1 MEVERLFSVAKKI
14 LYLVLLMTI
23 VIMPPACSVQPV
35 YLDVVETPDRFT
47 RAEKYGQFIPVNR
60 SVDCRG
66 TKVTIEKV
74 LLDLTGTFMIASVDG
89 DIRGRMDYLT
99 VDLFDGRGRELG
111 RSTLLQKLPGD
122 KTLLSF
128 GPVDSA
134 PESLRMELF
143 GGPVG
148 YGSGRVIL
156 DLNDIRFRKVDKK
169 YTREYRL
176 AETFERPG
184 YRAVVKAVAAG
195 VSETGINYR
204 ITALGDYDGI
214 SHGWFRDLCL
224 NRSPEREVISAFS
237 GGRRLGIHLSGP
249 NCLGP
254 DFRSSLD
261 GRDIAGRANFGP
273 LTADDLQVRLSD
285 IYGFYRINEIVPVDG
300 AGNRTDINRKLAV
313 RGYTVHLK
321 SFAREEGANCAL
333 DYSVLDS
340 AGNEVDAAIEAWL
353 YEGNSRVPYISRF
366 KDPAGG
372 DRRLLIRLPDDFWE
386 SPARNLMIKV
396 WGLGIRQE
404 DAVLDIDLKNPKQS
418 AESRD
423 EERIVAAVRDYY
435 ETLGKALAG
444 GEAAVF
450 EEKFGYL
457 RPTGRN
463 GDGINDWR
471 GHLDFWRPLGVKEY
485 WFSFSEPI
493 VTVTGN
499 TAAADIGVTET
510 VNVSTG
516 SSGRGLCMMFYLEKV
531 QGEWRITMVDELT
544 EAENYRIR

>member
-1 MEVERLFSVAKKI
+1 MAKKI
-14 LYLVLLMTI
+14 FYLVLLMTI
-23 VIMPPACSVQPV
+23 VIILPACSVQPV
-35 YLDVVETPDRFT
+35 YLDVAENPDRFA
-47 RAEKYGQFIPVNR
+47 RAEKHGQFIPVNR
-60 SVDCRG
+60 TVDCRG
-66 TKVTIEKV
+66 TRVTIEKV
-74 LLDLTGTFMIASVDG
+74 LLDVTGTFMIASVDG

-128 GPVDSA
+128 GPVDSV
-134 PESLRMELF
+134 PESLRMEFF

-148 YGSGRVIL
+148 YGRGRVNL

-184 YRAVVKAVAAG
+184 YRAVVDAVAAG
-195 VSETGINYR
+195 VSETGIHYR

-214 SHGWFRDLCL
+214 SHGWFHDWYH
-224 NRSPEREVISAFS
+224 NQSPEREVISVSS
-237 GGRRLGIHLSGP
+237 GGRRLGVHLSRP

-254 DFRSSLD
+254 YFRSSQD
-261 GRDIAGRANFGP
+261 GRDIAGRANFDP
-273 LTADDLQVRLSD
+273 LTAADLQVRLSD
-285 IYGFYRINEIVPVDG
+285 VFGFYRMNEIVPVDG
-300 AGNRTDINRKLAV
+300 ARNKTDINRKLAV
-313 RGYTVHLK
+313 RGYAVHLK
-321 SFAREEGANCAL
+321 SFAREEGANWAL

-340 AGNEVDAAIEAWL
+340 AGNKVDAAIDVWI
-353 YEGNSRVPYISRF
+353 YEGNLRVPIITRF
-366 KDPAGG
+366 MDPAGG
-372 DRRLLIRLPDDFWE
+372 DRRLLIRLPDD
-386 SPARNLMIKV
+386 SGQRPARNLMIKV
-396 WGLGIRQE
+396 WRLGIRQE

-418 AESRD
+418 AESRY

-435 ETLGKALAG
+435 ETLGSAVTG

-485 WFSFSEPI
+485 RFSFSEPI

-499 TAAADIGVTET
+499 TAVADIGVTET
-510 VNVSTG
+510 TNGSTG
-516 SSGRGLCMMFYLEKV
+516 PSGRGLSVMFYLEKV